1 MFCSSVKILSLA
13 SGAGWPRVFLLFETG
28 EKENL
33 GSYICNVCR
42 RRPGGNLATWTYPR
56 IRERSPPPPP
66 LVLTH
71 NTNVCDVNWWIV
83 KSPKAFRH
91 CLFCAGR
98 TFYLGYHSKRFDI
111 CWVYYTLDNNA
122 WLLFFFLVK
131 VFQMITKKWNGIDYY
146 FFVRVWVDMRGQKDI
161 APLML
166 RCVLL

>member
-71 NTNVCDVNWWIV
+71 NTTVCDVNWWIV

-122 WLLFFFLVK
+122 WLLFFFSSWKSFKWL
-131 VFQMITKKWNGIDYY
+131 QRNEMGSTITFLSVCESI
-146 FFVRVWVDMRGQKDI
+146 
-161 APLML
+161 
-166 RCVLL
+166 CVGRKI